1 MMKIK
6 GHIIKEIKENSIAK
20 ELELSKKDKLI
31 AINGEA
37 IEDRFDYE
45 FLIQEEYLEL
55 LVEKQN
61 GEEWVLEIEKEFD
74 EDLGII
80 FENTIMDEYRS
91 CKNKCIFCFIDQMPK
106 GMRETLYFKDDDSR
120 LSFLQGNYITLTN
133 MTHKDIERII
143 KYKLSPINIS
153 VHTTNPRLR
162 CEMLHNRFAGE
173 ALKKIERL
181 YEADTPMNGQIVLCK
196 GINDGAELRRSIEDL
211 MKYLPH
217 MQSISVVPAGL
228 TKFRDGLH
236 PLDSFTETDANDII
250 DVIEQYQRKSYKT
263 YGTHFVHASDEL
275 YILAKRQI
283 PEEARYD
290 GYLQLENGVGMV
302 RLFINE
308 VTQTLEKLS
317 GDNRSIHV
325 SIATGVLADTYIK
338 DLVSLVRAKFPGII
352 VNVFAIKNHYFGE
365 KITVSGLI
373 TGQDLMEQLKGQ
385 ELGQK
390 LLLPINMFRSG
401 EEVFLDDVTRQ
412 EVQRALQVP
421 VSIVKSSGQDFVS
434 GILHGEA
441 GTVLSDLDMPAYSAY
456 ELKEIT
462 KYE

>member
-1 MMKIK
+1 MKIK